1 MPGSHC
7 GGPHEQRQ
15 VERILERKLQFF
27 RQEERESLLSLLAKI
42 KCRKKENLN
51 TKTVKGERNNEAK
64 PNDELRIMVKG

>member
-1 MPGSHC
+1 M
-7 GGPHEQRQ
+7 
-15 VERILERKLQFF
+15 L
-27 RQEERESLLSLLAKI
+27 SLHIGMGFLSILSLLAKI